1 MKEMGR
7 KEQKGNAVLK
17 GPTVAIIKRGVR
29 GVFICGLMNDALV
42 YEVERYK

>member
-1 MKEMGR
+1 
-7 KEQKGNAVLK
+7 VLK

-42 YEVERYK
+42 YEVERYKWIHLKIQFPQLW